1 MKQNAPGSRVRG
13 LDLTTA
19 RRILQHAGRLDSI
32 RPGMES
38 DEQLQSL
45 IDALCDL
52 SVHDGLTGLV
62 NATFF
67 HAALTTEMDRSARTG
82 RSCALLVV
90 DIDHFKK
97 VNDTYGHQVGD
108 YAIQA
113 VARLMQKSLRGM
125 DTAARIGG
133 EEFAV
138 ILPECSPEAASQA
151 ARRIHGTLNPFV
163 VDCAETSITLTSSA
177 GLVWTDP
184 TRSESARELLA
195 RADQQMYRAKRL
207 GRQQL
212 CHPPIRSTEVSADEK
227 VLLFFPAEG
236 EDGDDT

>member
-1 MKQNAPGSRVRG
+1 MKQNAPGMRG
-13 LDLTTA
+13 RALNLTTA
-19 RRILQHAGRLDSI
+19 QRILQHAGRLDSM
-32 RPGMES
+32 RPGV
-38 DEQLQSL
+38 DPDDQLQSL

-67 HAALTTEMDRSARTG
+67 NAALTTEMDRSSRTG
-82 RSCALLVV
+82 RSCGLLVI

-97 VNDTYGHQVGD
+97 VNDTYGHQAGD

-113 VARLMQKSLRGM
+113 LARLMRKSLRGM

-138 ILPECSPEAASQA
+138 ILPECSPEAALQA
-151 ARRIHGTLNPFV
+151 ARRIHGSVNPFTV
-163 VDCAETSITLTSSA
+163 TCADATITLTSSA

-184 TRSESARELLA
+184 SRTESARELLA

-207 GRQQL
+207 GREQL
-212 CHPPIRSTEVSADEK
+212 CHPPIRSTEVTSDER
-227 VLLFFPAEG
+227 VLLFFGAEG
-236 EDGDDT
+236 EAGHD